1 MDNLHFEGDIILY
14 WASQDYLNEKTTD
27 KPDIMKCQEPE
38 KQGGY
43 VISSSSFYRHFD
55 VTQSLLV
62 CEGVHQS

>member
-1 MDNLHFEGDIILY
+1 MLGKSRLLK
-14 WASQDYLNEKTTD
+14 WKTTD

-38 KQGGY
+38 KLWGY
-43 VISSSSFYRHFD
+43 VISSSSFYIHFD